1 MTTFIH
7 AALLIVIII
16 TLVFNIFVFIIGIYA
31 EIMGI
36 ADANKLLK
44 KWRIP
49 LNYKQIEIIG
59 LICIVLCCAAFI
71 IKLNI

>member
-1 MTTFIH
+1 MAFIH
-7 AALLIVIII
+7 ITLLIVIII
-16 TLVFNIFVFIIGIYA
+16 TLIFNIFVFVIGIYA

-49 LNYKQIEIIG
+49 LSYKQIEIIG
-59 LICIVLCCAAFI
+59 FISMVICCAAFI

>member
-1 MTTFIH
+1 MPFIH
-7 AALLIVIII
+7 IALLIVIII
-16 TLVFNIFVFIIGIYA
+16 TLIFNIFVFVIGIYA

-49 LNYKQIEIIG
+49 LSYKQIEIIG
-59 LICIVLCCAAFI
+59 LICIVICCASFI
-71 IKLNI
+71 LKLTI